1 MSNSRAL
8 LELASVSRLYR
19 SGDIP
24 VKAIDDVSL
33 KVWPGEFVAIMGQS
47 GSGKSTLMNVIGCLD
62 QPSSGSYKIDG
73 EEVTGFDGDRLAE
86 LRRQMFGFVFQRYNL
101 LKTATAEE
109 NVEMP
114 AIYAGVPRSERLKRA
129 QFLLAKLGIA
139 DRADHRPSEL
149 SGGQQQRTA
158 IARALMND
166 PTVILAD
173 EPTGALDSKSGE
185 EVLGLLR
192 LLHGDGRTIIIITHD
207 AKVAAYAERIVL
219 IHDGKILEDGPHRD
233 HVPMLVGAERRRDT
247 ATALTSQ
254 AVEAAKTALRAL
266 SVNLFRTV
274 LTLLGIIIGVASV
287 VTMLAV
293 GNGSKQKVLDQISAM
308 GTNLL
313 SVRPGAAGIRSSGD
327 IATLTL
333 LDADAL
339 TEVPN
344 IDIVVPERSGRMTV
358 RSGNT
363 DYSTSISGV
372 GVGYPQ
378 ARDWPI
384 AVGSFFTARD
394 VDSYAAVAVL
404 GKTVADTLFPND
416 PHPMGNYVLM
426 RNIPFEVIG
435 VMAPKGASSWG
446 GDQDDAVF
454 VPVTTSV
461 VRLFGKSYLSG
472 ITLKVANLGQ
482 INATE
487 TTVVNLLKHRHGT
500 EDFRVRNTASIIETA
515 VETQNTLTILL
526 GAVAAISLLVGGI
539 GIMNIMLVSVTE
551 RTREIGIRMATGAR
565 VRDVLMQFNTEA
577 VIVGLVGGLLG
588 LMLGV
593 LAGWI
598 ISLFGVRV
606 VFTVT
611 PAIVAFACAVATGLV
626 FGYLPAKKAARLD
639 PVAALSAE

>member
-1 MSNSRAL
+1 
-8 LELASVSRLYR
+8 LA
-19 SGDIP
+19 
-24 VKAIDDVSL
+24 
-33 KVWPGEFVAIMGQS
+33 
-47 GSGKSTLMNVIGCLD
+47 
-62 QPSSGSYKIDG
+62 
-73 EEVTGFDGDRLAE
+73 
-86 LRRQMFGFVFQRYNL
+86 
-101 LKTATAEE
+101 
-109 NVEMP
+109 
-114 AIYAGVPRSERLKRA
+114 
-129 QFLLAKLGIA
+129 
-139 DRADHRPSEL
+139 
-149 SGGQQQRTA
+149 
-158 IARALMND
+158 
-166 PTVILAD
+166 
-173 EPTGALDSKSGE
+173 
-185 EVLGLLR
+185 
-192 LLHGDGRTIIIITHD
+192 
-207 AKVAAYAERIVL
+207 
-219 IHDGKILEDGPHRD
+219 
-233 HVPMLVGAERRRDT
+233 
-247 ATALTSQ
+247 
-254 AVEAAKTALRAL
+254 
-266 SVNLFRTV
+266 
-274 LTLLGIIIGVASV
+274 
-287 VTMLAV
+287 
-293 GNGSKQKVLDQISAM
+293 
-308 GTNLL
+308 
-313 SVRPGAAGIRSSGD
+313 
-327 IATLTL
+327 
-333 LDADAL
+333 
-339 TEVPN
+339 EVPN
-344 IDIVVPERSGRMTV
+344 IEIVVPERSGRMTV

-378 ARDWPI
+378 ARDWPT
-384 AVGSFFTARD
+384 AAGSFFTARD

-416 PHPMGNYVLM
+416 PYPMGNYVLM

-515 VETQNTLTILL
+515 AETQNTLTILL

-639 PVAALSAE
+639 PVTALSAE

>member
-1 MSNSRAL
+1 MSNSKAL
-8 LELASVSRLYR
+8 LELAGVSRVYR

-33 KVWPGEFVAIMGQS
+33 NVWPGEFVAIMGQS

-73 EEVTGFDGDRLAE
+73 EEVTGFDGDQLAE

-139 DRADHRPSEL
+139 DRANHRPSEL
-149 SGGQQQRTA
+149 SGGQQQRAA

-166 PTVILAD
+166 PAVILAD

-185 EVLGLLR
+185 EVMELLR
-192 LLHGDGRTIIIITHD
+192 SLHGEGRTIIIITHD
-207 AKVAAYAERIVL
+207 QQVAAYAERIVR
-219 IHDGKILEDGPHRD
+219 IHDGKIVGDSPHRE
-233 HVPMLVGAERRRDT
+233 HVQTAVGVDRRRDPS
-247 ATALTSQ
+247 TALTSQ
-254 AVEAAKTALRAL
+254 AVESARTALRAL

-339 TEVPN
+339 AEVPN

-358 RSGNT
+358 RFGNT
-363 DYSTSISGV
+363 DYSTNTSGV

-378 ARDWPI
+378 ARDWPL
-384 AVGSFFTARD
+384 AAGSFFTARD
-394 VDSYAAVAVL
+394 VDSYAAIAVL

-416 PHPMGNYVLM
+416 PHPIGNYVLM

-435 VMAPKGASSWG
+435 VMSPKGASSWG

-454 VPVTTSV
+454 VPVTTAI
-461 VRLFGKSYLSG
+461 VRLFGKSYLSS
-472 ITLKVANLGQ
+472 ITLKVADLGQ

-515 VETQNTLTILL
+515 AETQNTLTILL

-565 VRDVLMQFNTEA
+565 VRDVLLQFNTEA
-577 VIVGLVGGLLG
+577 VIVGLFGGLLG
-588 LMLGV
+588 LLLGV
-593 LAGWI
+593 LAGWA
-598 ISLFGVRV
+598 ISLFGIRV

-611 PAIVAFACAVATGLV
+611 PAIVAFACAVGTGLV
-626 FGYLPAKKAARLD
+626 FGYLPAKKAAQLD
-639 PVAALSAE
+639 PIAALSAE